1 MTILKER
8 HTRDEKT
15 IRELAAEV
23 KRLTTILS
31 RQKIEEDE
39 SVRTGASDLSSS
51 TAPTSSPTLT
61 TEDNLQT
68 STSTSTAN
76 EKEVKPLSSQPLK
89 TVYAGYSLLFVICAF
104 LVGVLMVLVPLTI
117 RHPEVSLL

>member
-8 HTRDEKT
+8 HARDEKT
-15 IRELAAEV
+15 IRELATEV

-51 TAPTSSPTLT
+51 TAPPSTPTMT
-61 TEDNLQT
+61 TEDNLYT
-68 STSTSTAN
+68 STSTSN
-76 EKEVKPLSSQPLK
+76 EKEFKLPSSQPLK
-89 TVYAGYSLLFVICAF
+89 TIYAGYSLLFVICAF

>member
-1 MTILKER
+1 M
-8 HTRDEKT
+8 RDEKT

-39 SVRTGASDLSSS
+39 SVRTGGSDLSSS
-51 TAPTSSPTLT
+51 TAPESTPTLAAT
-61 TEDNLQT
+61 DNLHISSASNGKDLKSPSSLQSPQT
-68 STSTSTAN
+68 I
-76 EKEVKPLSSQPLK
+76 
-89 TVYAGYSLLFVICAF
+89 YAGYSLLFVICAI
-104 LVGVLMVLVPLTI
+104 LVGVLTVLVPLAI